1 MVAEGGQEGEMLW
14 IEEEAT
20 REVFGAHALEYGL
33 AYLDRRPS
41 ISYFQTI
48 EECSKAQR
56 LKFHAYTKKPAM
68 LYSILSRPPIF
79 LTPSPL

>member
-1 MVAEGGQEGEMLW
+1 MVVEGGQEGEMLW

-20 REVFGAHALEYGL
+20 REVFGAHTLEYGL

-48 EECSKAQR
+48 EMFECTKAKISC
-56 LKFHAYTKKPAM
+56 LHKETCNA
-68 LYSILSRPPIF
+68 L
-79 LTPSPL
+79 